1 SRLCHIVRHD
11 LAQCVDG
18 LGNQL
23 PDLLCCHSHK
33 RRLEVRVIRPSVQRP
48 GGDLQFLGN
57 LHLAL
62 SLIQEGDC
70 LKMFRCQF
78 HAITPPNM
86 EQGQRVLRY
95 HPRPVSERKN
105 KQVDTLSPASSFY
118 HNVKRKS
125 TPDLQFFAIVALVM
139 ISPRGSPA
147 AACRPC
153 SCCICFAVLRKKVQK
168 ISEH

>member
-57 LHLAL
+57 LRLAL

-78 HAITPPNM
+78 HAIAPPNM
-86 EQGQRVLRY
+86 EQGQRCCATTPAPCPKGRI
-95 HPRPVSERKN
+95 N
-105 KQVDTLSPASSFY
+105 KWIHYPLHLHCTTMLNESQPPICNS
-118 HNVKRKS
+118 
-125 TPDLQFFAIVALVM
+125 LQ
-139 ISPRGSPA
+139 
-147 AACRPC
+147 
-153 SCCICFAVLRKKVQK
+153 
-168 ISEH
+168 